1 MCIPGQH
8 YMADM
13 SKKPDQITEM
23 VFNGDYLVLDLSF
36 EGINGKTLRLGKLY
50 TFSSKRLE
58 KIMKL

>member
-1 MCIPGQH
+1 
-8 YMADM
+8 
-13 SKKPDQITEM
+13 M

-36 EGINGKTLRLGKLY
+36 EGNNGKTLRLGKLY